1 MAVDGNGR
9 TFIDGSPDRNDS
21 KSRQASMPTALP
33 PVAVVYSW
41 AIAAVIPVIID
52 AHAIAIRCRG
62 RIGYG
67 PYRSR
72 WRKAITVEQHPRSS
86 AIGTAVPTT
95 AVVSV
100 KDTDVPVVGV
110 RAVAVGVIE
119 VAITVARCR
128 GGMLK
133 SAASA
138 DATAT
143 EGPLPCDQ

>member
-1 MAVDGNGR
+1 
-9 TFIDGSPDRNDS
+9 
-21 KSRQASMPTALP
+21 
-33 PVAVVYSW
+33 VAVVYSW

-119 VAITVARCR
+119 VAITDCPMPRRNAQISSISGCDRNR
-128 GGMLK
+128 GAL
-133 SAASA
+133 A
-138 DATAT
+138 
-143 EGPLPCDQ
+143 L